1 MKIRNIKITK
11 SARFLVLLL
20 LSLLIGVANAAI
32 FYSMIMQPVVSVT
45 AAKVVFVQGT
55 DGGGGVATP
64 GTNSTSVSLALKA
77 YPNITLTYEQ
87 PLNISNTDTTSHT
100 FKLRH
105 ISITPANGSSTVG
118 NFTCINFVVQDTAG
132 VAQGSFNYTTNALNW
147 ITPATIGPLNL
158 PASTQWII
166 YVETGAVAGAS
177 DAATATIQIAVDV
190 T

>member
-1 MKIRNIKITK
+1 
-11 SARFLVLLL
+11 
-20 LSLLIGVANAAI
+20 
-32 FYSMIMQPVVSVT
+32 
-45 AAKVVFVQGT
+45 
-55 DGGGGVATP
+55 
-64 GTNSTSVSLALKA
+64 
-77 YPNITLTYEQ
+77 
-87 PLNISNTDTTSHT
+87 
-100 FKLRH
+100 
-105 ISITPANGSSTVG
+105 VG

>member
-1 MKIRNIKITK
+1 LKIRCIKITK

-32 FYSMIMQPVVSVT
+32 FYSMIMQSVVSVT
-45 AAKVVFVQGT
+45 AAKVVFVSGS
-55 DGGGGVATP
+55 DWPGGGSAL

-77 YPNITLTYEQ
+77 YPDVTLTYEQ
-87 PLNISNTDTTSHT
+87 PLNISNTDTASHT

-118 NFTCINFVVQDTAG
+118 NFTFINFVVQNTAG
-132 VAQGSFNYTTNALNW
+132 VTQASFNYTTQSNNW
-147 ITPATIGPLNL
+147 ITPSATTYMMLDQN
-158 PASTQWII
+158 TQWII
-166 YVETGAVAGAS
+166 YIETKAVAGAS

-190 T
+190 V